1 MHPDDWLEIL
11 IRMGAAIACGAVV
24 GFEREFQAKPAGLR
38 THMMVALGSAS
49 FTLVTMH
56 IFQATLESTDATRLG
71 IDPIR
76 VVSGVIGGIGFLGAG
91 TIIQSRAAVHG
102 ITTAAT
108 IWVVGSVG
116 IACGTG
122 YYIVALFTVAFSL
135 LILLG
140 VGGLGFML
148 ERRNGNSPRHGGTI
162 GADESDETDDEQSPP
177 SSDDLKSHRGR
188 TYTSRET

>member
-1 MHPDDWLEIL
+1 MSMYPGDDWLEIL
-11 IRMGAAIACGAVV
+11 IRMAAAIACGAVV

-49 FTLVTMH
+49 FTLLTLH
-56 IFQATLESTDATRLG
+56 IYQAALEAAGSGRVG
-71 IDPIR
+71 SDPLR

-91 TIIQSRAAVHG
+91 SIVQSRGAVQG
-102 ITTAAT
+102 LTTAAT

-140 VGGLGFML
+140 VGGLGVFL
-148 ERRNGNSPRHGGTI
+148 ETRKPRRDGPATTM
-162 GADESDETDDEQSPP
+162 E
-177 SSDDLKSHRGR
+177 
-188 TYTSRET
+188 REAQEGQD

>member
-1 MHPDDWLEIL
+1 MSMYPGDDWLEIL
-11 IRMGAAIACGAVV
+11 IRMAAAIACGAVV

-49 FTLVTMH
+49 FTLLTLH
-56 IFQATLESTDATRLG
+56 IYQAALEAAGSGRVG
-71 IDPIR
+71 SDPLR

-91 TIIQSRAAVHG
+91 SIVQGRGSVQG
-102 ITTAAT
+102 LTTAAT

-140 VGGLGFML
+140 VGGLGVFL
-148 ERRNGNSPRHGGTI
+148 EARKPRRDGPATTM
-162 GADESDETDDEQSPP
+162 E
-177 SSDDLKSHRGR
+177 
-188 TYTSRET
+188 REAQEVQD

>member
-1 MHPDDWLEIL
+1 MYPGDDWLEIL
-11 IRMGAAIACGAVV
+11 IRMAAAIACGAVV

-49 FTLVTMH
+49 FTLLTLH
-56 IFQATLESTDATRLG
+56 IYQAALEAAGSGRVG
-71 IDPIR
+71 SDPLR

-91 TIIQSRAAVHG
+91 SIVQGRGSVQG
-102 ITTAAT
+102 LTTAAT

-135 LILLG
+135 IILMG
-140 VGGLGFML
+140 VVGVNAYVEMRRQQLEGAGL
-148 ERRNGNSPRHGGTI
+148 T
-162 GADESDETDDEQSPP
+162 T
-177 SSDDLKSHRGR
+177 
-188 TYTSRET
+188 TTTREAEEDQARDTE